1 MLASWTRKAPSE
13 ESLDEG
19 VLLTNGGKALLVRP
33 VTTRSLQ

>member
-19 VLLTNGGKALLVRP
+19 VLLTNGGKALRP